1 MLQKGK
7 TIAFSTKANV
17 WKTRYSFTPT
27 CYMDMDNDF
36 LSSNTPDGSPTK
48 MLWKHDVNETY
59 NSFYGRPS
67 APSSLEVVS
76 NDNPSAVK
84 IFKSLSIESSTKGWK
99 GSVYTNKDRG
109 GEPMQTGKFHSF
121 TEKED
126 NQYSAMPRSA
136 INSTSNITFLGM
148 VNSND
153 LRPFDAATLDP
164 IFNPDGSWDVPL
176 TGVPSVSVSAS
187 NTSLGFF
194 GAGLKS
200 IDEAGEVISAA
211 DGFNAQGLKVI
222 RYNEE
227 ENTISVKLNASNVF
241 VLQEMLVFVGGT
253 IAANKIIP
261 VYIMTN
267 PIKDGDGM
275 RGPYAGIKLTLPD
288 SSKAFELFAINV
300 DYEKTKLDGSLG

>member
-1 MLQKGK
+1 MHQGK

-36 LSSNTPDGSPTK
+36 LSSNTSSVFSND
-48 MLWKHDVNETY
+48 MLWRHDVNETY
-59 NSFYGRPS
+59 NSFYGKPS
-67 APSSLEVVS
+67 EPSSIEVVS

-84 IFKSLSIESSTKGWK
+84 IFKSLSIESSTKGWT

-109 GEPMQTGKFHSF
+109 DEPMQTGDFHGF
-121 TEKED
+121 TEKEG
-126 NQYSAMPRSA
+126 NQYSAMPRSV
-136 INSTSNITFLGM
+136 INSSSNITFLGM
-148 VNSND
+148 VNSSD
-153 LRPFDAATLDP
+153 LIPP
-164 IFNPDGSWDVPL
+164 GVFNNDGSWDIPL
-176 TGVPSVSVSAS
+176 TGIPSVSVSAS
-187 NTSLGFF
+187 GTSLGFF
-194 GAGLKS
+194 GAGLAS
-200 IDEAGEVISAA
+200 IDEAGEAISGAG
-211 DGFNAQGLKVI
+211 GFNAQGLKII

-227 ENTISVKLNASNVF
+227 TNSIALKLNAPALAAVPTFMS
-241 VLQEMLVFVGGT
+241 LLVGGVLSF
-253 IAANKIIP
+253 NKIIP